1 MDPLLG
7 GVGGD
12 KRQGMS
18 RRIDKGVKRKQ
29 LTSSDSIKGI
39 NKQTQLAY
47 ASRTITSRGV
57 SRYGL

>member
-18 RRIDKGVKRKQ
+18 RRRDKGVKRKQ

-39 NKQTQLAY
+39 NKKNSAGP
-47 ASRTITSRGV
+47 R
-57 SRYGL
+57 